1 MPLTAAQ
8 ICTLAAQ
15 DAKVPGM
22 VSQAGQFLNATLQ
35 DLCMNYD
42 LDQCRGLFTFNFN
55 SATGNGSGPYALP
68 SDYLRTEVQDGKDLF
83 YYVINGVPYP
93 LIQETLAEYKWQV
106 QTPGFQSYPYNYATD
121 TSQSP
126 PQLFVWPP
134 ASGSYNSFLSYFRL
148 MPDILT
154 PETSSVTPWF
164 PNTMILQRSV
174 AGRLMGLSNDN
185 RQADYLGDDP
195 DRFPLGAGTL
205 LKAWL
210 KNAFDREGAVQT
222 VGLDRRR
229 FGRAFDRLKNT
240 KQIGW
245 VVLLALLLSVGAG
258 HAQTGSPQ
266 TPTSLNNEVNTLFAD
281 NTIGA
286 ITPFNARQMYLDMV
300 ASAGN
305 TLAAN
310 SWTLPQTYTSILI
323 NPANQTQAITTTHA
337 LSGSAVFGEQCTG
350 LCIQVNSDTV
360 NAGLGLNDIYIN
372 HNFGGA
378 TVRGTRT
385 GVLVVLTQTAP
396 NSLSNPFP
404 AYTGLAS
411 AVVVNAGAAT
421 IIDTYFGANPQVRSA
436 AAGAGSLYGQE
447 TDIWGTSAATQLYQ
461 IGVTGTGFFVNHGST
476 FEAAFAFYM
485 GASPPYG
492 AASAPGPGWNCG
504 FCAAELSNAY
514 VPISSTGTLLGVY
527 LGSLSTI
534 PVAIGVDL
542 RKLVT
547 STADIIGANWGVSGA
562 GNIAGSSLISNGGS
576 IVAGINGSNGAAI
589 ALANGGVG
597 GAFAVI
603 KNPSTTVTYNFNL
616 PATAGTAGDVSLSG
630 GGVAAP
636 NTWLTPGNLTSAN
649 DTNVTITLGGT
660 PTAALLRAASLTM
673 GWTGTLAVA
682 RGGTGGGSAS
692 GTLLDNITGFASTG
706 FIFRTGAGA
715 YSFQAIG
722 VSTVCTVTVGNTYT
736 FTNGILTTK
745 GANCT

>member
-55 SATGNGSGPYALP
+55 SATGNGSGPYSLP

-174 AGRLMGLSNDN
+174 AGRLMGLSNDS

-310 SWTLPQTYTSILI
+310 SWTLPQTFNGGIAGSGPVGMI
-323 NPANQTQAITTTHA
+323 NTTTPASFTTPAYSFIDLGIVGFNFADASTHFSA
-337 LSGSAVFGEQCTG
+337 TITGSSPATG
-350 LCIQVNSDTV
+350 
-360 NAGLGLNDIYIN
+360 
-372 HNFGGA
+372 
-378 TVRGTRT
+378 T
-385 GVLVVLTQTAP
+385 G
-396 NSLSNPFP
+396 S
-404 AYTGLAS
+404 YTGLAVTEFGSGRTASGFVTAVLGNATATGGNGNFTGINGQTVVCGTAVIAGQCPNGTAATLTS
-411 AVVVNAGAAT
+411 AVGAEFDIFSFTGATMLYKEGIRIADQGVTQASGAGNLSAGIAIARTSTAPGFVYGLYFGDPTLGDAAFPLTTTGSVIKLSTTVRAIDSIIDGSGLAGGITNGAMRLPENATAISWPSWSLQETAALVAFQIGGVNAALFEATASFFSGTLQSGRAGVNAGALLLLGSGTGTVT
-421 IIDTYFGANPQVRSA
+421 IQPGNA
-436 AAGAGSLYGQE
+436 AAG
-447 TDIWGTSAATQLYQ
+447 
-461 IGVTGTGFFVNHGST
+461 T
-476 FEAAFAFYM
+476 F
-485 GASPPYG
+485 
-492 AASAPGPGWNCG
+492 
-504 FCAAELSNAY
+504 
-514 VPISSTGTLLGVY
+514 
-527 LGSLSTI
+527 
-534 PVAIGVDL
+534 
-542 RKLVT
+542 
-547 STADIIGANWGVSGA
+547 
-562 GNIAGSSLISNGGS
+562 
-576 IVAGINGSNGAAI
+576 
-589 ALANGGVG
+589 
-597 GAFAVI
+597 
-603 KNPSTTVTYNFNL
+603 NFNL
-616 PATAGTAGDVSLSG
+616 PVTAGSAGNVLVSG
-630 GGVAAP
+630 GGGASP
-636 NTWLTPGNLTSAN
+636 MTWIN
-649 DTNVTITLGGT
+649 
-660 PTAALLRAASLTM
+660 
-673 GWTGTLAVA
+673 
-682 RGGTGGGSAS
+682 
-692 GTLLDNITGFASTG
+692 
-706 FIFRTGAGA
+706 
-715 YSFQAIG
+715 G
-722 VSTVCTVTVGNTYT
+722 VSTVCTETVGNTLT
-736 FTNGILTTK
+736 FTNGVLTTK